1 MEQEEN
7 FKTVNYRLSNIE
19 KTLSE
24 LKDVVLENKLQARD
38 IKDLSAKINNI
49 SDMLQSQE
57 RRIQVLETKPTQEKA
72 ERWQYIVD
80 YIFKGVIAFIA
91 GLIVIKINLK

>member
-38 IKDLSAKINNI
+38 IKDLSAKISNI
-49 SDMLQSQE
+49 SDMLQNQE
-57 RRIQVLETKPTQEKA
+57 RRIQTLETRPTQEKA

-80 YIFKGVIAFIA
+80 YIFKGIIAFIA
-91 GLIVIKINLK
+91 GLIVIKLNLK